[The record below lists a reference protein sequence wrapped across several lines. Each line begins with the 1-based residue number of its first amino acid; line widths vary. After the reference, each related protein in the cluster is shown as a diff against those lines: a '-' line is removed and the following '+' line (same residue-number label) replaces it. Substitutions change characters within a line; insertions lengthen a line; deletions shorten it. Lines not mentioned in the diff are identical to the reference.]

1 MKKVFAIALSVSI
14 ALSGAAAAQAAEVK
28 VNAGCEKVNVT
39 ASSAGKA
46 VKCTKKSGKLVW
58 VAYTTKG
65 SSSDQVPMGAW
76 FKTGDWSV
84 RVTGINDNMS
94 EFICSQNMFN
104 DGCDVNDDYEG
115 VPDTSVNSRWVEIVL
130 SVKNLTKKDAS
141 PSFGDMGFLNQGK
154 VTWQGLFQPVV
165 DEDPDSMTLLP
176 GASSEAKYYVVP
188 KNVLATTTFAIK
200 PQLFYDKAYYFKT
213 K

>member
-1 MKKVFAIALSVSI
+1 MKKIFAVVLSATI
-14 ALSGAAAAQAAEVK
+14 ALSGSTMAQASGVK
-28 VNAGCEKVNVT
+28 LNGSCAKVNVV
-39 ASSAGKA
+39 SSAAGKA

-58 VAYTTKG
+58 SAYTAKG

-76 FKTGDWSV
+76 FRTGDWSV

-104 DGCDVNDDYEG
+104 DGCDVNDDFEG
-115 VPDTSVNSRWVEIVL
+115 VPDPSEDSRWVEVVL
-130 SVKNLTKKDAS
+130 TVKNLTKKDAS
-141 PSFGDMGFLNQGK
+141 PSFGDMGFLNKGK

-176 GASSEAKYYVVP
+176 GATSEAKYYVFL
-188 KNVLATTTFAIK
+188 KNGLTTTTFAIK
-200 PQLFYDKAYYFKT
+200 PQLFYDKTFYFKT

>member
-1 MKKVFAIALSVSI
+1 MKKVFAIALSMSI
-14 ALSGAAAAQAAEVK
+14 ALSVAAAAQAAEVK

-176 GASSEAKYYVVP
+176 GASSEAKYYVFL
-188 KNVLATTTFAIK
+188 KNGLATTTFAIK